1 MQATAAQRALPVTH
15 GVLPQPELT
24 GPFDVVT
31 LIDVIEHAPDP
42 VDLLRRI
49 KRVMA
54 PDGICLV
61 VTPDVSSVAAR
72 AMGGKWWRFRAAHIG
87 YSTSRRLPWRWR
99 RRGCASTR
107 LHGRRGACLR
117 ATWPNGRSATSL
129 GRFVRL
135 CLQFWIEL
143 LSRSICMIRFWPSA
157 DTALKRRRPQRHPR
171 SERPLALKGAIPV
184 TSGQTSFRSNCA
196 GSDKTHVVTNSRS
209 SCAVCDRRKSYLGIT
224 NR

>member
-1 MQATAAQRALPVTH
+1 
-15 GVLPQPELT
+15 
-24 GPFDVVT
+24 
-31 LIDVIEHAPDP
+31 
-42 VDLLRRI
+42 
-49 KRVMA
+49 
-54 PDGICLV
+54 
-61 VTPDVSSVAAR
+61 
-72 AMGGKWWRFRAAHIG
+72 
-87 YSTSRRLPWRWR
+87 
-99 RRGCASTR
+99 
-107 LHGRRGACLR
+107 
-117 ATWPNGRSATSL
+117 
-129 GRFVRL
+129 
-135 CLQFWIEL
+135 

>member
-1 MQATAAQRALPVTH
+1 MSAQTQFYLVAVPAVIILIVQDWVSVWAFRRDFSSRNLIILIPASMIGVAL
-15 GVLPQPELT
+15 GW
-24 GPFDVVT
+24 
-31 LIDVIEHAPDP
+31 
-42 VDLLRRI
+42 LL
-49 KRVMA
+49 
-54 PDGICLV
+54 
-61 VTPDVSSVAAR
+61 AAR
-72 AMGGKWWRFRAAHIG
+72 VSDDAVRLAVGLISIVFAVYMLIRDRLGRAPVAKPGVAPLILAI
-87 YSTSRRLPWRWR
+87 STSRRLPWRWR

-117 ATWPNGRSATSL
+117 AAWPNGRSATSL

-196 GSDKTHVVTNSRS
+196 GADKTHLV
-209 SCAVCDRRKSYLGIT
+209 I
-224 NR
+224 

>member
-1 MQATAAQRALPVTH
+1 MECSPSPSSQDLSMSSLSSTSSSTCPIRSTCCGGSSAQWRR
-15 GVLPQPELT
+15 T
-24 GPFDVVT
+24 GSASWSPPT
-31 LIDVIEHAPDP
+31 YAR
-42 VDLLRRI
+42 LRRV
-49 KRVMA
+49 RWVGNGGAFA
-54 PDGICLV
+54 PLTLAI
-61 VTPDVSSVAAR
+61 
-72 AMGGKWWRFRAAHIG
+72 
-87 YSTSRRLPWRWR
+87 STSRRLPWRWR

-184 TSGQTSFRSNCA
+184 TSGQTSFRSNCT
-196 GSDKTHVVTNSRS
+196 GSDKTHVVT
-209 SCAVCDRRKSYLGIT
+209 
-224 NR
+224 